1 MKNLAILSILLVLVS
16 CGGGK
21 SELDKKKEELSEIR
35 NQFDELKTKIMT
47 LEKEIAILD
56 TVKSVQ
62 KPKLVTLQPVENIEF
77 KHYIDIQGTVDS
89 DENINVQPGMPGIV
103 TRVLVKEG
111 DPVTAGQLL
120 AETDSRTIRESI
132 AQLQT
137 NIDLAKT
144 TFEKQDRLWKQK
156 IGSEIQYLQAK
167 TQYESLQK
175 SLATLQVQLD
185 MSKIK
190 SPINGIVDEVNVKLG
205 EFATPG
211 PGLFRVVNANKLK
224 VVAKVADSY
233 LTKIKVGAPVMIYLK
248 DINDTIQGKVS
259 FISRVVNPLSRTFV
273 VEISLPNTNNNLRA
287 NMLASVSINDEN
299 IPNARCIPANY
310 IQRDP
315 AGNTY
320 VIIAEE
326 QKDKLIARKKF
337 VTTGLSYGN
346 NIVIE
351 SGLNEDDRFIA
362 SGYQEVVDGQSVILK

>member
-1 MKNLAILSILLVLVS
+1 MKNLAYLSIVLVFVS

-21 SELDKKKEELSEIR
+21 SELEKKKAELTEIR
-35 NQFDELKTKIMT
+35 TQFDELKTKIVT

-56 TVKSVQ
+56 TAKSVQ
-62 KPKLVTLQPVENIEF
+62 KPKLVTLKPVENRDF

-89 DENINVQPGMPGIV
+89 DENINVQPGIPGIV

-111 DPVTAGQLL
+111 DPVTTGQLL
-120 AETDSRTIRESI
+120 AETDSRTIREGI

-137 NIDLAKT
+137 NIDFAKT
-144 TFEKQDRLWKQK
+144 TYEKQERLWKQK
-156 IGSEIQYLQAK
+156 IGSEIQYLQSK

-175 SLATLQVQLD
+175 SLSTLQVQLD

-190 SPINGIVDEVNVKLG
+190 SPINGIVDEVNIKPG
-205 EFATPG
+205 EFASPG

-233 LTKIKVGAPVMIYLK
+233 LNKVKVGSPVMIYLK

-259 FISRVVNPLSRTFV
+259 FISRVVNPMSRTFI
-273 VEISLPNTNNNLRA
+273 VEIGLPGANNNLRA

-299 IPNARCIPANY
+299 RADAMCVPANY

-315 AGNTY
+315 SGNTY
-320 VIIAEE
+320 VLIAEK
-326 QKDKLIARKKF
+326 QKDKLVAHKKM

-346 NIVIE
+346 NVVVE
-351 SGLNEDDRFIA
+351 SGLNEDDQLIA
-362 SGYQEVVDGQSVILK
+362 SGYQEVVDGQSIILK